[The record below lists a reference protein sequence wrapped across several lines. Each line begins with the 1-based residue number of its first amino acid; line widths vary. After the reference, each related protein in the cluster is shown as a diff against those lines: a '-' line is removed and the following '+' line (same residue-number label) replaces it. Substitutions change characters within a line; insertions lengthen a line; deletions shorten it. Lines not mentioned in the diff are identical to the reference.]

1 MPGIPLGSSRET
13 SRNSACPLA
22 AGADPRLGPATAPA
36 RADPV
41 AALSRS
47 AVDFGWPGSLM
58 AVRLARWCGK
68 AGGSCSVE
76 AEFAF
81 PGAV

>member
-1 MPGIPLGSSRET
+1 MRRVRWQLVPIPA
-13 SRNSACPLA
+13 SAR
-22 AGADPRLGPATAPA
+22 PRAPA

-47 AVDFGWPGSLM
+47 AVDFDWPGSLM
-58 AVRLARWCGK
+58 AVHLARRCGK
-68 AGGSCSVE
+68 AGGSCSVK
-76 AEFAF
+76 AEFAL